1 MACVFTDKNGKDVNY
16 ICKYVFYNKTRT
28 MHSNSLVTTIQ
39 TVSSFP
45 IGCIVAVGP
54 GKVGWCKLNRKDFWK
69 HVSKKNLRVVATER
83 AISWDGKIPDKIRKP
98 NDLLKDIETMT
109 ARSKRYFK

>member
-1 MACVFTDKNGKDVNY
+1 
-16 ICKYVFYNKTRT
+16 

-54 GKVGWCKLNRKDFWK
+54 GKVGWCKLNREDFWK